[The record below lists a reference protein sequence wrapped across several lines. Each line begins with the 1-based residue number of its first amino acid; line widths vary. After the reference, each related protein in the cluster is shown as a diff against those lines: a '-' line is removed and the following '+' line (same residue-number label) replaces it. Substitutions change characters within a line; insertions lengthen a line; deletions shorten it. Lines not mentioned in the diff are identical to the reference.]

1 MNLAVIVGK
10 RRPSGN
16 VSHRIAVGES
26 IGDGIAQLWVL
37 PLDVEKSVITQVM
50 EPGFLKNLLQIR
62 VVHVGQARGQNR
74 QGIGV
79 GHLSHD
85 HAQEMHELLALS

>member
-26 IGDGIAQLWVL
+26 IRDSIAQLRVL
-37 PLDVEKSVITQVM
+37 PLDIEESVIAQVM
-50 EPGFLKNLLQIR
+50 EPGFLKNLLLI
-62 VVHVGQARGQNR
+62 
-74 QGIGV
+74 
-79 GHLSHD
+79 
-85 HAQEMHELLALS
+85 